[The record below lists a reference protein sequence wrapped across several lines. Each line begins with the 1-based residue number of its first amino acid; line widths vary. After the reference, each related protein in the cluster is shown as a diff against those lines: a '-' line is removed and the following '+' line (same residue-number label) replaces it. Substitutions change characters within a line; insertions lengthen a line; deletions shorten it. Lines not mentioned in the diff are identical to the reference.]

1 MILVSFCVEH
11 YSLAFNLV
19 SNTYTYLH
27 MTENKKQTFEGTFF
41 SGRNGIGFVRV
52 PDMEHVIEIPAH
64 ATGEALHRDNVRVE
78 AYRPSNSTGYTGEV
92 LEVTRHSMKHHIAVL
107 ARKSEQWYAIPA
119 DRHNR
124 DNEILLPSIP
134 ESFGEDD
141 TVLVDITHWTKTG
154 PVGKILKELDADDP
168 KAAHAQF
175 AMVYGF
181 EAEFPEAV
189 QAEADALAKFDSF
202 DATEPNRTDMR
213 GITTFTIDP
222 DDAKDF
228 DDALSI
234 EFLDNGNTR
243 VGIHIA
249 DVAHYMQ
256 PGTAL
261 DEEALERGTSVYLV
275 DRTIPMLPE
284 VLSNNLCSLRPN
296 EVKRAFSVLVTFN
309 PAFEMIDQWFGRTW
323 IESDRRFSYEEAQEV
338 IEGNSQELS
347 KEILYSNKLAY
358 HLREERFANGAL
370 ALEKEELRFVL
381 DEDGMPLEVRTKVRK
396 DAHKMIEELMLLAN
410 RLVSTFM
417 FKERPKDAL
426 VYRVHDR
433 PELDRVVEL
442 KNFLNSMGYNA
453 KIINNV
459 IPSKYLRTIVEEIQD
474 PAVRDAVSLSIARS
488 MAKAIYTT
496 QNRGHYGLGFDFY
509 THFTSPIRRYPD
521 VMVHRSLWDIL
532 QGIPQ
537 KKEAYDAMES
547 QAQESS
553 AREKDA
559 ADAERQ
565 SIAHTQAL
573 YMKDKIGEV
582 FDGMV
587 TGLTSTGVFLSE
599 RTTHTEGMA
608 RYRAIQDTG
617 YWEYDEKKNRASN
630 RDTGSTLA
638 VGDPVKMKLTK
649 VDIQQRMIDWTIVE
663 LPPKK
668 THSTNAS
675 DTELKQNT

>member
-1 MILVSFCVEH
+1 MNNTNT
-11 YSLAFNLV
+11 SLHVNKTSNL
-19 SNTYTYLH
+19 SPYTYTYLH
-27 MTENKKQTFEGTFF
+27 MTETQKQTFEGTFF

-64 ATGEALHRDNVRVE
+64 ATGEALHRDNVRVS
-78 AYRPSNSTGYTGEV
+78 ASQPANSTGYTGEV

-107 ARKSEQWYAIPA
+107 ARKSEQWYAIPT
-119 DRHNR
+119 DRHNS
-124 DNEILLPSIP
+124 DHEILLPDMDTSLYT
-134 ESFGEDD
+134 EGD
-141 TVLVDITHWTKTG
+141 TVLADITHWTKTG
-154 PVGKILKELDADDP
+154 PVGTVLKKLDADDI

-181 EAEFPEAV
+181 EEAFPPEV

-202 DATEPNRTDMR
+202 DPDEPNRTDMR
-213 GITTFTIDP
+213 HITTFTIDP

-284 VLSNNLCSLRPN
+284 ILSNNLCSLRPN
-296 EVKRAFSVLVTFN
+296 EVKRAFSVLVTFT
-309 PAFEMIDQWFGRTW
+309 PEFEMIDQWFGRTW

-338 IEGNSQELS
+338 IEGNSQELA
-347 KEILYSNKLAY
+347 KEILYSNSLAY
-358 HLREERFANGAL
+358 HLRDERFANGAL

-381 DEDGMPLEVRTKVRK
+381 DENGMPLEVRTKVRK

-417 FKERPKDAL
+417 FQQRPKDAL

-488 MAKAIYTT
+488 MTKAIYTT

-537 KKEAYDAMES
+537 EKQAYDAMEA

-573 YMKDKIGEV
+573 YMQDKVGEI
-582 FDGMV
+582 FEGMI
-587 TGLTSTGVFLSE
+587 TGVMSTGVFVSE

-617 YWEYDEKKNRASN
+617 YWEYDEKKNRAYN
-630 RDTGSTLA
+630 RDTGSVLA
-638 VGDPVKMKLTK
+638 VGDQVKMKLTK
-649 VDIQQRMIDWTIVE
+649 VDVKQRMIDWTIVE
-663 LPPKK
+663 LPEKK
-668 THSTNAS
+668 SPTTTDTNNA
-675 DTELKQNT
+675 